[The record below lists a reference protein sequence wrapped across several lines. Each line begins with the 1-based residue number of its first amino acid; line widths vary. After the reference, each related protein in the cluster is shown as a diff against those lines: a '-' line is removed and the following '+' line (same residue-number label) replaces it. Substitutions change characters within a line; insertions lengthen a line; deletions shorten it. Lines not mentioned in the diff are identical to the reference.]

1 MSDNKSIVLVVDDVS
16 ENIDVLI
23 GILDT
28 DYVVKF
34 ALNGDTAIEIAS
46 KEPQPD
52 IILLDVMMPGLNGY
66 EVCEKLKLDP
76 ATAEIPVIFV
86 TGLDDLKNELRGF
99 DVGGVDY
106 ITKPVVPKI
115 VSARVKT
122 HIYIYKVKQKMAE
135 HNLKMEGL
143 LDNKLDI

>member
-1 MSDNKSIVLVVDDVS
+1 MSDNKSTVLVVDDVS

-23 GILDT
+23 GILEI
-28 DYVVKF
+28 DYTVKF
-34 ALNGDTAIEIAS
+34 ALDGDTAIEIAS

-76 ATAEIPVIFV
+76 VTANIPVIFV
-86 TGLDDLKNELRGF
+86 TALDDLKNEVRGF

-106 ITKPVVPKI
+106 ITKPVVPEI

-122 HIYIYKVKQKMAE
+122 HIKLQKAMQTLAE
-135 HNLKMEGL
+135 HNLKMEDI
-143 LDNKLDI
+143 LDNNLDI

>member
-1 MSDNKSIVLVVDDVS
+1 MSDNKSTVLVVDDVS

-23 GILDT
+23 GILEINYT
-28 DYVVKF
+28 VKF
-34 ALNGDTAIEIAS
+34 ALDGDTAIEVAS

-76 ATAEIPVIFV
+76 VTAEIPVIFV
-86 TGLDDLKNELRGF
+86 TALDDLKNEVRGF
-99 DVGGVDY
+99 EVGGVDY
-106 ITKPVVPKI
+106 ITKPVVPEI

-122 HIYIYKVKQKMAE
+122 HIEFKKVKQKLAE
-135 HNLKMEGL
+135 YMQKLEAM